1 MSRIE
6 YNKLIRDRIP
16 DIIEAEGKCYH
27 VETMTETEYRQAL
40 LTKLSE
46 EAQEASTASAEKLVT
61 ELADLYEVI
70 DAVMAAYGIEPST
83 VLNEQ
88 TERRNKRGGFERRFK
103 LLWIEEKDK

>member
-16 DIIEAEGKCYH
+16 DIIEAEGKCYR
-27 VETMTETEYRQAL
+27 VETMTEIEYRQAL
-40 LTKLSE
+40 LAKLSE
-46 EAQEASTASAEKLVT
+46 EAQEASAASAEQLVT

-83 VLNEQ
+83 VLNVQ
-88 TERRNKRGGFERRFK
+88 AERRNKRGGFGKRLK
-103 LLWIEEKDK
+103 LLWVEEKDK